1 MIRSIAVARLL
12 SAHARAT
19 LGAYPLAEAGAVSS
33 GTRDTMVIV
42 ARVRTLA
49 KATRATVHET
59 AVVDAELATLD
70 ADPWVVEARAML
82 EARYAALEAA
92 EEQLHLCAA
101 HISDTLGLAQA
112 PPRRPSGS
120 ASASAGA
127 LGTQPGASGTCGSS
141 SLTRSPSLS
150 RILAEQSLPRLSSP
164 FSLVPAHGVAP
175 DTRAA
180 QQPPVPSPRPAA
192 PGAPL
197 QEVPSAPRPAWPTPW
212 APQEQGAGLYTP
224 VALPAKPCPPMPAV
238 VMQAAAKPKPPPPV
252 LGQTGVVVAPLARAT
267 AAPTTFRMPGVAT
280 RYGKATAGTPPP
292 KRLRRQAQHWG
303 TTSAAALRRDGPPCF
318 FEDGFPAGWKLV
330 MGDLPRDTDATQAR
344 RTRHER
350 RL

>member
-19 LGAYPLAEAGAVSS
+19 LGAYPLAEAGAFSS
-33 GTRDTMVIV
+33 GTRDTTVTV

-70 ADPWVVEARAML
+70 ADPWVVEARAVL

-92 EEQLHLCAA
+92 EEQHHL
-101 HISDTLGLAQA
+101 SDTLGLAQA

-150 RILAEQSLPRLSSP
+150 LILAEQSLPRLSSP

-197 QEVPSAPRPAWPTPW
+197 QEVPSAPRPAWPTP
-212 APQEQGAGLYTP
+212 GRHRSRGP
-224 VALPAKPCPPMPAV
+224 VSTRQSRSLPSR
-238 VMQAAAKPKPPPPV
+238 
-252 LGQTGVVVAPLARAT
+252 ARQC
-267 AAPTTFRMPGVAT
+267 
-280 RYGKATAGTPPP
+280 
-292 KRLRRQAQHWG
+292 LQ
-303 TTSAAALRRDGPPCF
+303 S
-318 FEDGFPAGWKLV
+318 
-330 MGDLPRDTDATQAR
+330 
-344 RTRHER
+344 
-350 RL
+350 